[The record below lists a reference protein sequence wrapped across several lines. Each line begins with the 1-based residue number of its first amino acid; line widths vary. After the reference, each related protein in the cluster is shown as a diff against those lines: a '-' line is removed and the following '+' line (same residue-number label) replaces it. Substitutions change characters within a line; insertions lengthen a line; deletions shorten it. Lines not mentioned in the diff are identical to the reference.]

1 MAPVVRHC
9 GFARGVI
16 SNRDTLDNRHTRRGA
31 SLNLPREAE
40 ARGVEQHRR
49 LARRS
54 PFATEHQHQN
64 VQELCEARARVT
76 TAMVPNLST
85 PAVATE
91 LRLTRRVI
99 YLSIPL
105 DTSGRPRYPDLV
117 TAKDLQRILR
127 SFGCVESRQRGSHL
141 RIECGQCVT
150 TVPVHAGEDI
160 GPGLLRRIER
170 DLEPCLGKGWL
181 KKP

>member
-1 MAPVVRHC
+1 
-9 GFARGVI
+9 
-16 SNRDTLDNRHTRRGA
+16 
-31 SLNLPREAE
+31 
-40 ARGVEQHRR
+40 
-49 LARRS
+49 LA
-54 PFATEHQHQN
+54 A
-64 VQELCEARARVT
+64 
-76 TAMVPNLST
+76 
-85 PAVATE
+85 
-91 LRLTRRVI
+91 I
-99 YLSIPL
+99 
-105 DTSGRPRYPDLV
+105 GYPDLV
-117 TAKDLQRILR
+117 TAKDLRRILR